1 MAKNLNFHFDN
12 HGIPRAR
19 GKQSEKLLM
28 SFLESDVQGSEYICH
43 DLMNDITAVD
53 EGSVE
58 SREFIGN
65 AYSVNITADGVVI
78 SSNLD
83 DIAAPENA
91 GSDSAASKDG
101 TESSSAPDVEYKTS
115 LKHFS
120 EVLADWEAFILDE
133 EDPIDDSM
141 HV

>member
-1 MAKNLNFHFDN
+1 
-12 HGIPRAR
+12 
-19 GKQSEKLLM
+19 M

-43 DLMNDITAVD
+43 DLMNDITAVE

-65 AYSVNITADGVVI
+65 AHSVNITADGIVI
-78 SSNLD
+78 ASNID
-83 DIAAPENA
+83 DLAEEGNTQGDAQADTGI
-91 GSDSAASKDG
+91 
-101 TESSSAPDVEYKTS
+101 ESEYRTS

>member
-19 GKQSEKLLM
+19 GKQSERLLM
-28 SFLESDVQGSEYICH
+28 SFLESDVQGSEFICH
-43 DLMNDITAVD
+43 DLMNDITAVE
-53 EGSVE
+53 EGSVD

-65 AYSVNITADGVVI
+65 AFCVNITPEGVTIV
-78 SSNLD
+78 SNVD
-83 DIAAPENA
+83 DAAEPEPTA
-91 GSDSAASKDG
+91 QSDAHTNSG
-101 TESSSAPDVEYKTS
+101 IESEYKTS

-133 EDPIDDSM
+133 EDPIDDSL

>member
-1 MAKNLNFHFDN
+1 
-12 HGIPRAR
+12 
-19 GKQSEKLLM
+19 M

-43 DLMNDITAVD
+43 DLMNDINAVED
-53 EGSVE
+53 GSVN

-65 AYSVNITADGVVI
+65 AHSVQITANGVVI
-78 SSNLD
+78 ASNID
-83 DIAAPENA
+83 DLAAPEDQGESRGEDQGEDQGENQGESRGEGDA
-91 GSDSAASKDG
+91 HSDTG
-101 TESSSAPDVEYKTS
+101 IESEYQTT

-133 EDPIDDSM
+133 EDPIDDSL

>member
-1 MAKNLNFHFDN
+1 
-12 HGIPRAR
+12 
-19 GKQSEKLLM
+19 
-28 SFLESDVQGSEYICH
+28 
-43 DLMNDITAVD
+43 MNDITAVE

-65 AYSVNITADGVVI
+65 AHSVNITADGIVI
-78 SSNLD
+78 ASN
-83 DIAAPENA
+83 I
-91 GSDSAASKDG
+91 DG
-101 TESSSAPDVEYKTS
+101 EGEGEEGNTKGDAHADTGIESEYRTT